1 MMEDKE
7 EEENIILSDYVK
19 YGVDAILRTDA
30 YFCTRMGEV
39 KGYIS
44 FHQKYLQFDA
54 IECQENTFI
63 VPYAQLTP
71 IERQLGKLL
80 SIL

>member
-44 FHQKYLQFDA
+44 FHQKYL
-54 IECQENTFI
+54 
-63 VPYAQLTP
+63 
-71 IERQLGKLL
+71 
-80 SIL
+80 